1 MAVGYLEGRGGEG
14 RGSMKRGGVT
24 RGVQLTALCKAV
36 RRFLSVQS
44 TCAPCS
50 TRSSATS
57 ECPGVTTNIKG
68 VLLGW
73 EERGQMCPPPLMPH
87 PSPPVHVHTVNV
99 GGVGDVSEH
108 DLDCVLVAIP

>member
-1 MAVGYLEGRGGEG
+1 M
-14 RGSMKRGGVT
+14 
-24 RGVQLTALCKAV
+24 
-36 RRFLSVQS
+36 QS

-57 ECPGVTTNIKG
+57 ECPGVTAKIKG
-68 VLLGW
+68 GPVGVGG
-73 EERGQMCPPPLMPH
+73 ERSDVSPPPNATPLTSH
-87 PSPPVHVHTVNV
+87 KVNV

>member
-1 MAVGYLEGRGGEG
+1 M
-14 RGSMKRGGVT
+14 
-24 RGVQLTALCKAV
+24 
-36 RRFLSVQS
+36 QS

-57 ECPGVTTNIKG
+57 ECLTANIKG
-68 VLLGW
+68 ILLGW
-73 EERGQMCPPPLMPH
+73 EERGQMCSPPLMPH
-87 PSPPVHVHTVNV
+87 PSPPVHVYTVNV